1 MWPSFLSLVSLYG
14 RYLRRCFSAAGL
26 SQQVIHIDDE
36 TTISFWGPK
45 PHKST
50 AKPSLLLLH
59 GFGPAAIWQWRQQ
72 VQFLADDFDLYVPDL
87 VFFGGST
94 TKSAERTEIFQAMSI
109 GKLVEMIG
117 VKKYSVLGTSYGG
130 FVAYHMARIWPERIE
145 KVIIASS
152 GVNMRRKDN
161 EAMLKR
167 ANVEKID
174 EFLLPV
180 TAEQLRT
187 LMKLAVF
194 KGGGRKMPDFF
205 FNDFIHKL
213 YMENREQ
220 KIELLKSLTLGR
232 EDSINLSPLSQEVL
246 IIWGDHDQLF
256 PLEMAKEL
264 KGIIGEKTRL
274 EVLKETSHVP
284 QIEAPAQFNQLVKSF
299 LCGSS

>member
-1 MWPSFLSLVSLYG
+1 MWPSFLSLVSFYG
-14 RYLRRCFSAAGL
+14 GYLRRCFSAAGL
-26 SQQVIHIDDE
+26 SHQVINIDDQ
-36 TTISFWGPK
+36 TTIAFWGPK
-45 PHKST
+45 PNKST

-59 GFGPAAIWQWRQQ
+59 GFGPMAIWQWRQQ
-72 VQFLADDFDLYVPDL
+72 VQFLADDFDVYVPDL

-94 TKSAERTEIFQAMSI
+94 TKSAERTEIFQAMSV
-109 GKLVEMIG
+109 GKLMEKIG

-161 EAMLKR
+161 DAMLKR

-194 KGGGRKMPDFF
+194 KGVGRRMPDFF
-205 FNDFIHKL
+205 LNDFIHKL
-213 YMENREQ
+213 YMEKREE

-232 EDSINLSPLSQEVL
+232 EDTISLSPLFQDY
-246 IIWGDHDQLF
+246 WGED
-256 PLEMAKEL
+256 
-264 KGIIGEKTRL
+264 KT
-274 EVLKETSHVP
+274 
-284 QIEAPAQFNQLVKSF
+284 
-299 LCGSS
+299 GSDERHLARAAD